1 MATFDDAARIALALP
16 GTERVKDTFKVNGRN
31 FVAVYPERIDPKKAR
46 VPNYRAILI
55 WVADLDDKAAYLQ
68 SDPAKFFTTDH
79 YNGYPAVLLWLDKVD
94 DAELARLITEA
105 WTIRSSG

>member
-1 MATFDDAARIALALP
+1 MPTFDDATRIALALP
-16 GTERVKDTFKVNGRN
+16 GTERVKDTFKVNGHN
-31 FVAVYPERIDPKKAR
+31 FVAVYPERVDPKKGR
-46 VPNYRAILI
+46 VPNYGAALI

-79 YNGYPAVLLWLDKVD
+79 YDGYPAVLVWLDKVD
-94 DAELARLITEA
+94 EDELTQLITEA